1 MKLLFICLI
10 LFVQCLVISQEI
22 EHNHSIHHAFIENKG
37 QWDDK
42 ILFKSH
48 FKGGNLWIEQGKF
61 MFHLQDFS
69 ALQKAHTSSKPV
81 PDSDKYMQDVI
92 HLNFKGSHKVTEI
105 LKFNPTKAYYNYFIG
120 NDKEKWTKEVRG
132 YSEAILQQL
141 YTGIDLKIIEQE
153 AELKYEFHVAPKVTP
168 SQIVLDFAGQKKIA
182 ISKQGELLIETK
194 LGTIRENKPYA
205 YQIINGK
212 LIQVACDFEI
222 NGNEVRFKLGKYNSD
237 VALVIDPELVFA
249 TYSGAITDNFGMTAT
264 YGYDG
269 TAYSGG
275 ILYGNSYPT
284 PDPNAYDVTS
294 NFTVVQVS
302 NSITTDVFVSKYSSD
317 GTTML
322 WTTFIGG
329 GNDTQGTETVHSMIC
344 DQNNNIFIYGS
355 TSSTDFPIVGGFQS
369 THAGGSNLLINSNGA
384 NFGNSGI
391 DIFVSRIS
399 SDGHNLLA
407 STYMGGSNNDG
418 VNYNVFG
425 GNYGVNQYDS
435 LTTNYGDQ
443 FRGEIMLDQNNN
455 CLIASCTRSTNFP
468 TQNAVQP
475 TIGGMQ
481 DGIVFMLNEN
491 LSSLLFSTYI
501 GGSNNDACY
510 SVKIDSS
517 FNIVFAGGTSSSN
530 LQQTTGAWQPNYMGG
545 KVDGFV
551 GKLNQTGTVLQRITY
566 VGTSNYDQVF
576 FVEIDRDDNVYLLGQ
591 SRGGTFPVINAT
603 FSNPNSTQFIAKLNP
618 DLSAVLN
625 STVFGNGN
633 TTNLNISPAA
643 FLVDNCGNIYVC
655 GWGANI
661 LLNTM
666 LSGMPVTPD
675 AYQGTSPNG
684 FDFYLMVMNRT
695 FSDLIYGTY
704 LGGNQAREHVDGGT
718 SRFDKNGIV
727 YQSVCGGCGGIPSD
741 FPTSPNA
748 WSDQNLSSNCNNVVF
763 KFDFGIT
770 PNAEFTVDQT
780 SGCAAFEVTFD
791 NTSTEDDS
799 YLWDFGNGNLDS
811 TTFNPTI
818 IYTEPGVYEVSLFVT
833 DSICQ
838 VTDVAQITI
847 EVLDSLIVDAGADIE
862 LCAPVSITLTGNSF
876 GTSDSFIWSTNNTFN
891 DQLNTTLSDSVLT
904 ITPSGSA
911 VYYFQGSNAF
921 CNDYDSVLVT
931 FTSSSLELNGETS
944 ICAGD
949 QTTISLSN
957 NNPSINFTYQWAPAS
972 SIIGSSSETSVVV
985 SPAVTGYIYITAS
998 ASNGCLVED
1007 SILINVSNLGNTSV
1021 VASSSDYY
1029 VVQGTT
1035 VTLTG
1040 EPGGS
1045 GYTVVWTPSNAVTN
1059 PTVSQTSAV
1068 IEESTLFTYTV
1079 SDGFC
1084 TKSDTV
1090 FVQKIELACEEPFIY
1105 IPNAFTPNDD
1115 NENDVLFVRGPVVEE
1130 MLFRVFNRWG
1140 ELVFES
1146 TSRSVGWDGTFKGR
1160 PCDPDVYDYY
1170 LEGICVGGEEA
1181 LIKGNVTLIR

>member
-1 MKLLFICLI
+1 
-10 LFVQCLVISQEI
+10 
-22 EHNHSIHHAFIENKG
+22 
-37 QWDDK
+37 
-42 ILFKSH
+42 
-48 FKGGNLWIEQGKF
+48 
-61 MFHLQDFS
+61 
-69 ALQKAHTSSKPV
+69 
-81 PDSDKYMQDVI
+81 
-92 HLNFKGSHKVTEI
+92 
-105 LKFNPTKAYYNYFIG
+105 
-120 NDKEKWTKEVRG
+120 
-132 YSEAILQQL
+132 
-141 YTGIDLKIIEQE
+141 
-153 AELKYEFHVAPKVTP
+153 
-168 SQIVLDFAGQKKIA
+168 
-182 ISKQGELLIETK
+182 
-194 LGTIRENKPYA
+194 
-205 YQIINGK
+205 
-212 LIQVACDFEI
+212 
-222 NGNEVRFKLGKYNSD
+222 
-237 VALVIDPELVFA
+237 
-249 TYSGAITDNFGMTAT
+249 
-264 YGYDG
+264 
-269 TAYSGG
+269 
-275 ILYGNSYPT
+275 
-284 PDPNAYDVTS
+284 
-294 NFTVVQVS
+294 
-302 NSITTDVFVSKYSSD
+302 
-317 GTTML
+317 
-322 WTTFIGG
+322 
-329 GNDTQGTETVHSMIC
+329 
-344 DQNNNIFIYGS
+344 
-355 TSSTDFPIVGGFQS
+355 
-369 THAGGSNLLINSNGA
+369 
-384 NFGNSGI
+384 
-391 DIFVSRIS
+391 
-399 SDGHNLLA
+399 
-407 STYMGGSNNDG
+407 
-418 VNYNVFG
+418 
-425 GNYGVNQYDS
+425 
-435 LTTNYGDQ
+435 
-443 FRGEIMLDQNNN
+443 
-455 CLIASCTRSTNFP
+455 
-468 TQNAVQP
+468 
-475 TIGGMQ
+475 
-481 DGIVFMLNEN
+481 MLNES
-491 LSSLLFSTYI
+491 LSNLLFSTYI

-603 FSNPNSTQFIAKLNP
+603 FSNPNSTQFITKLNP

-633 TTNLNISPAA
+633 TNNLNISPAA

-741 FPTSPNA
+741 FPTTPNA

-799 YLWDFGNGNLDS
+799 YLWDFGDGNLDS
-811 TTFNPTI
+811 TTFNPTVV
-818 IYTEPGVYEVSLFVT
+818 YTEPGTYEVTLYVT

-847 EVLDSLIVDAGADIE
+847 EVLDSLIVDAGAEIE

-891 DQLNTTLSDSVLT
+891 DQLNTSLSDSVLT

-1059 PTVSQTSAV
+1059 PTVSQTTAV

-1105 IPNAFTPNDD
+1105 IPNAFTPNGD

-1170 LEGICVGGEEA
+1170 LEGICVGGEEV

>member
-1 MKLLFICLI
+1 MKLLLICLL
-10 LFVQCLVISQEI
+10 LFVQGLVISQEV

-61 MFHLQDFS
+61 MFHLQDFG
-69 ALQKAHTSSKPV
+69 ALQKVHTSSKPV
-81 PDSDKYMQDVI
+81 PDSDKYKQDVI
-92 HLNFKGSHKVTEI
+92 HLNFKGSQKVTEV

-132 YSEAILQQL
+132 YSEAVLQQL
-141 YTGIDLKIIEQE
+141 YAGIDLKIIEQE
-153 AELKYEFHVAPKVTP
+153 SQLKYEFHVAPKVNP
-168 SQIVLDFAGQKKIA
+168 NQIVLDFAGQKKVS

-194 LGTIRENKPYA
+194 LGTIRENKPFA

-222 NGNEVRFKLGKYNSD
+222 KGNEVQFKLGKYNSD

-355 TSSTDFPIVGGFQS
+355 TSSTDFPIVGGYQT
-369 THAGGSNLLINSNGA
+369 THAGGANLLINSNGA
-384 NFGNSGI
+384 NFGSSGI

-399 SDGHNLLA
+399 ANGHNLLA

-425 GNYGVNQYDS
+425 GNYGANQYDS

-475 TIGGMQ
+475 TNGGMQ
-481 DGIVFMLNEN
+481 DGIVFMLNES

-530 LQQTTGAWQPNYMGG
+530 LQQTAGAWQPNYMGG

-551 GKLNQTGTVLQRITY
+551 GKLNPTGTVLQRITY

-603 FSNPNSTQFIAKLNP
+603 FSNPNSTQFITKLNP

-695 FSDLIYGTY
+695 FSDLIYATY

-741 FPTSPNA
+741 FPTTPNA

-799 YLWDFGNGNLDS
+799 YLWDFGDGNLDS
-811 TTFNPTI
+811 TTFNPTVV
-818 IYTEPGVYEVSLFVT
+818 YTEPGTYEVTLYVT

-847 EVLDSLIVDAGADIE
+847 EVLDSLVVDAGADIE
-862 LCAPVSITLTGNSF
+862 LCAPVPITLTGNTF
-876 GTSDSFIWSTNNTFN
+876 GTGDSFIWSTNNAFT
-891 DQLNTTLSDSVLT
+891 DQLNASQSDSVLT
-904 ITPSGSA
+904 ITPSGST

-921 CNDYDSVLVT
+921 CNDYDSVVVT
-931 FTSSSLELNGETS
+931 FTSSSLELDGETS

-949 QTTISLSN
+949 QTTITLTN
-957 NNPSINFTYQWAPAS
+957 NNPSINFTYQWTPAS
-972 SIIGSSSETSVVV
+972 SIIGSSTGTSVVV
-985 SPAVTGYIYITAS
+985 SPAATGYIYITAS

-1029 VVQGTT
+1029 VVQGTI

-1045 GYTVVWTPSNAVTN
+1045 GYTVIWAPSNSVTN
-1059 PTVSQTSAV
+1059 PTVSQTTAV

-1105 IPNAFTPNDD
+1105 IPNAFTPNGD

-1170 LEGICVGGEEA
+1170 LEGICVGGAEA